1 MPLQLLAGPSCG
13 NFHMRHKQTDNL
25 DLVLHVVLISYTCKD
40 GGDTIAN
47 CSVYGRTYEQLK
59 RHDLVFKYPKTLR
72 VFHVGS
78 TVAAGPAEDGL
89 FCERAKRVP
98 TYWR

>member
-1 MPLQLLAGPSCG
+1 MAGLRSPIVLGTDVRPSNEKG
-13 NFHMRHKQTDNL
+13 HGF
-25 DLVLHVVLISYTCKD
+25 
-40 GGDTIAN
+40 
-47 CSVYGRTYEQLK
+47 
-59 RHDLVFKYPKTLR
+59 VFKYLQPLR

-98 TYWR
+98 T